1 MVRWNILCFVEK
13 GGKIPNSKSAM
24 ERTGKTY

>member
-1 MVRWNILCFVEK
+1 VEK